1 MLQVASATLRPAAAA
16 ATRSSARTARLAAS
30 STGASAS
37 SSAAAAAPSRR
48 HRRAFHSSRPAHSA
62 GTASLADT
70 LHTVVPAIQSL
81 PPLLAPYLPG
91 PLAAYP
97 ITTSLILITCTLRT
111 AVTLPAALWQ
121 RARSRRMAED
131 VYPIWEQMKKQLPLQ
146 VRDRCRR
153 AGKSY
158 DEFRTE
164 LEAEVSPSR
173 IFFTAGP
180 LVALTPCSHTLQQ
193 MKKSLRDLLRKHRCT
208 PLPTMLVP
216 LAVQIPLF
224 ITLSYLIREACLSPE
239 FAQELLPWSTWSFT
253 GPTLAQQQQLD
264 AFAQSASILR
274 DRGMNEE
281 MLAQLMGPRGGG
293 ASGGGIGSTLA
304 QKDSSMQGP
313 IALGMITLLNAELSA
328 YRTTRERK
336 HLESDPAA
344 DVGGATAGSAGAS
357 KMRTAAAAAA
367 AAAAPSPPS
376 AAAGAAS
383 RDYRARSSSAPSP
396 APQRPPPRSQ
406 RSPSFS
412 SSSSASASASASPA
426 QAPAG
431 GEPQQEVRKASL
443 RTAIFTNTLRAAA
456 IAFVPIASQVP
467 G

>member
-1 MLQVASATLRPAAAA
+1 MLQVASATLRPAAAAAA

-30 STGASAS
+30 STGAPAS
-37 SSAAAAAPSRR
+37 SSTAAAAPSRR

-158 DEFRTE
+158 DEFRTA
-164 LEAEVSPSR
+164 LEAE
-173 IFFTAGP
+173 
-180 LVALTPCSHTLQQ
+180 

-344 DVGGATAGSAGAS
+344 DVG
-357 KMRTAAAAAA
+357 
-367 AAAAPSPPS
+367 
-376 AAAGAAS
+376 
-383 RDYRARSSSAPSP
+383 
-396 APQRPPPRSQ
+396 
-406 RSPSFS
+406 
-412 SSSSASASASASPA
+412 A

-467 G
+467 GGLLIYWLTSATYTLGQNAILDWREQRWQRERPARSGHR